1 METTIYFKDIRNKD
15 YNNYP
20 NRIYKVENSRML
32 IEILDNNHIHGKPYY
47 FTSLQS
53 RDNFILEIKEHISK
67 NNNEE
72 LEKIQ
77 NYWKQKLD

>member
-1 METTIYFKDIRNKD
+1 
-15 YNNYP
+15 
-20 NRIYKVENSRML
+20 ML

-67 NNNEE
+67 INNEE
-72 LEKIQ
+72 EMFPFQLLQ
-77 NYWKQKLD
+77 PSAFFPGCLKLPVLSVYT

>member
-1 METTIYFKDIRNKD
+1 METTIYFKDIRNKG

-67 NNNEE
+67 INNEE